1 MPLDERLVYEHMRTP
16 WGAAQTARVLI
27 DGIGQVS
34 TAGHGG
40 FKLSKERNAQV
51 PLYMRQPSGWYEED
65 CEVAIPLVVF
75 DADLRRDGPAW
86 LVESL
91 DKYPP
96 AQTIANYWP
105 DWYERYFNVKLKPEE
120 SHVLRERA
128 FKAEHAN
135 DYVAVSAFGDWQKG
149 VPKGMVGVHAT
160 LGESRQEPAWSNGKW
175 FLVPAE
181 EYQARNG
188 SFVID
193 LQRHQEVADFTKAAA

>member
-1 MPLDERLVYEHMRTP
+1 MPLDERLVYEGMRTP
-16 WGAAQTARVLI
+16 WGAAQHAKILI
-27 DGIGQVS
+27 EGIGQVS

-40 FKLSKERNAQV
+40 IKLSHERNLKV
-51 PLYMRQPSGWYEED
+51 PTYMRQPSGWYEED

-75 DADLRRDGPAW
+75 DADLRRDGSAW

-105 DWYERYFNVKLKPEE
+105 DWYERYFKVKLKPEE

-128 FKAEHAN
+128 FKEEHAN
-135 DYVAVSAFGDWQKG
+135 DYVVVSAFGDWQSG

-160 LGESRQEPAWSNGKW
+160 IGESRGEQAWANGKW
-175 FLVPAE
+175 FLVPAA

-193 LQRHQEVADFTKAAA
+193 LARHQEVADFTKAAA